1 MNYWTYSRTFAL
13 YSRIEKETYS
23 SLSSREIIIR
33 SPKELCP
40 LRIEVEIKTPS
51 LSRHFLLLL
60 RDFYN
65 DNNNYSF
72 EQHFQLFCNNY

>member
-13 YSRIEKETYS
+13 HSRIEKETYS

-33 SPKELCP
+33 SPKEL
-40 LRIEVEIKTPS
+40 RIEVEIKTPS
-51 LSRHFLLLL
+51 LSRHVLLLL
-60 RDFYN
+60 RDFCN